1 MAAPTEET
9 AMKLYYHPASTSC
22 RPVMLFAEEAK
33 VALDYE
39 LVDIFTGQQYQA
51 PFEAVNPNH
60 LVPVLEDGAFRLTES
75 AAILKYLA
83 EKTGSAQYPRE
94 LQQRARV
101 NERMDW
107 FNTQLNREFNYG
119 FVYPQIF
126 GFMKRPTDESQKV
139 QVEWGRE
146 RASGWLKVLN
156 DNILG
161 PGNNYVCGDKL
172 TIADYQGAVMVAV
185 GELAGCKFAAYPNVC
200 AWLSRMKALPSWDKV
215 HEAVNGFGASLKGQQ
230 FVTV

>member
-1 MAAPTEET
+1 
-9 AMKLYYHPASTSC
+9 MKLYYHPASTSC
-22 RPVMLFAEEAK
+22 RPIMLMAEEERIP
-33 VALDYE
+33 LDYE
-39 LVDIFTGQQYQA
+39 VVDIFTGENYKA

-60 LVPVLEDGAFRLTES
+60 LVPVLEDGGFRLTEC

-83 EKTGSAQYPRE
+83 EKQGSDSYPKD

-126 GFMKRPTDESQKV
+126 GFMKRPSDESQKV
-139 QVEWGRE
+139 QVQWGKE
-146 RASGWLKVLN
+146 RAQGWLKVL
-156 DNILG
+156 DQHILA
-161 PGNNYVCGDKL
+161 PGNKYVCGDRI
-172 TIADYQGAVMVAV
+172 TIADYQGAAMVGV
-185 GELAGCKFAAYPNVC
+185 GEVAGCSFSGYPNVQ
-200 AWLSRMKALPSWDKV
+200 AWLGRMKALPSWNKV
-215 HEAVNGFGASLKGQQ
+215 HEAIYGYGSTLKGQA